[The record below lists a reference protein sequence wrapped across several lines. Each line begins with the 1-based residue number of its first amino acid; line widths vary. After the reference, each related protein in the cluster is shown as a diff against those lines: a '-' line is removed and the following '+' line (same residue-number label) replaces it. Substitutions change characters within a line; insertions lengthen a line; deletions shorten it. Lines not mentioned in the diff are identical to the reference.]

1 MSFTVSKLIKI
12 AQAEIGYKE
21 KETNSQLDSKTANAG
36 DEDYTRYARD
46 LYKAGY
52 YNGNKNGYA
61 WCDVFVDW
69 CFYQLCGKDSKKA
82 QDIICQTGPLGAG
95 CTYSAQYYKNAK
107 RYYTSNPKVGDQVF
121 FGDFEHTGIV
131 ETVNGSS
138 FTTIEGNASN
148 QVKRCNHKVGDGYT
162 VGFGRPKYD
171 AEAPKEEATPKPE
184 TSTKND
190 TATYTVQKGD
200 SMWMIA
206 EKHGVSTS
214 ALIEA
219 NPQIENP
226 SLLYAGQKINIPGTA
241 TAPAKPKIYTVQKGD
256 SMWAIAEKLG
266 VDYQALLDA
275 NSQIENKSLIY
286 AGQKINIPS

>member
-1 MSFTVSKLIKI
+1 MSFTVGKLIKI

-95 CTYSAQYYKNAK
+95 CTFSAQYYKNAK
-107 RYYTSNPKVGDQVF
+107 RYYTTNPKVGDQVF

-131 ETVNGSS
+131 ETVNGNS

-148 QVKRCNHKVGDGYT
+148 QVKRCTHRVGDGYT

-171 AEAPKEEATPKPE
+171 VEVVEEPVQKPE
-184 TSTKND
+184 KTET
-190 TATYTVQKGD
+190 TANTTYTVQKGD
-200 SMWMIA
+200 AMWRIA
-206 EKHGVSTS
+206 EKYGVSTS

-219 NPQIENP
+219 NPQIANP
-226 SLLYAGQKINIPGTA
+226 SLIYVGQKINIPSTA
-241 TAPAKPKIYTVQKGD
+241 KTPSKPKTYTVQKGD

-266 VDYQALLDA
+266 VDYQALVNA
-275 NSQIENKSLIY
+275 NPQIENKSLIY